1 MPTHASPSD
10 AAWPVASDWRERAE
24 RIGARLRGRDDSI
37 RGVAVAGDYAA
48 GSAWEASLLHIV
60 VFPHAEQPRLDEDGI
75 SYDDGFPYVVDRVTT
90 GLLTELE
97 DILTREPLASTLA
110 GLVPLRIAD
119 PTLRDL
125 LPAFRDRYHSAEGRE
140 DRIRRA
146 LQHAKVS
153 LDDYA
158 AGGSPALAVDA
169 LQNGLARAIAAALGE
184 PADHLRLPRRLRAA
198 SRVLRVENAVEDAA
212 AALHLTDRAEDAAAP
227 GAPDQPPRQTVWTAV
242 DNLEA
247 LARSHLDARLP
258 EVGPALLPLIERTLE
273 PGRRASATL
282 AAQGDAPAA
291 LWTALSAAAE
301 MDALVERAAPGWRDR
316 DDYPARATAV
326 YGTPD
331 HPLLTALRRRLHAR
345 LT

>member
-1 MPTHASPSD
+1 MPPLPTA

-60 VFPHAEQPRLDEDGI
+60 VFPHAEQPRLDEGGI
-75 SYDDGFPYVVDRVTT
+75 SHDDGLPYVVDRITT
-90 GLLTELE
+90 GLLTDLE

-158 AGGSPALAVDA
+158 AGGSPALAVEA
-169 LQNGLARAIAAALGE
+169 LQNGLARAFAAALGE
-184 PADHLRLPRRLRAA
+184 PADRLRLPRRLRAA
-198 SRVLRVENAVEDAA
+198 SRVLRIENAAEDAA
-212 AALHLTDRAEDAAAP
+212 AAFHLSDRTEDAA
-227 GAPDQPPRQTVWTAV
+227 APDQPPRQTVWTAV

-258 EVGPALLPLIERTLE
+258 EVGPTLLPLIERTLE

-282 AAQGDAPAA
+282 AAQGNAPAA
-291 LWTALSAAAE
+291 LWAALSAVAE

-331 HPLLTALRRRLHAR
+331 HALLTTLRRRLHSR